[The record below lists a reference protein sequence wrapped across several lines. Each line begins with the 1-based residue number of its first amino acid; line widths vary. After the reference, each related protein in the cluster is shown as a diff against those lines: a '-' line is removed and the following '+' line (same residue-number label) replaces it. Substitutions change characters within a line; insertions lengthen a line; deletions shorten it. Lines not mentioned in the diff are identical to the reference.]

1 MKEESGSLF
10 LVWSF
15 PGMLAK
21 PCFLEIK
28 KNKTGE
34 IITRFEKL
42 ASSCYHHLL
51 LELMFLI
58 KTDANLDWF
67 GNSLQ
72 NSTSLKKIAVFATQ
86 HYNAIVCLRCTS
98 PAFNCRCRRTDGMVN
113 CSFPKEKKKK
123 RTSYV
128 SWSLISFK
136 TAVGIWIALN
146 SFGALPDRKVRFSP
160 TVYWLCST
168 NGCRTIKPL
177 SVSALE
183 IYLPRM
189 TFQVHWHIENTKQ
202 TYTNVVSGTE
212 NTAFVLG
219 LFLLSLVKKYKLISY
234 QEEFFQNHLI
244 FLNHIRNAQR

>member
-1 MKEESGSLF
+1 MQHSITMPLCAWDAHLQPSTAGAEGLMGWWTAAF
-10 LVWSF
+10 Q
-15 PGMLAK
+15 
-21 PCFLEIK
+21 K
-28 KNKTGE
+28 K
-34 IITRFEKL
+34 
-42 ASSCYHHLL
+42 
-51 LELMFLI
+51 
-58 KTDANLDWF
+58 
-67 GNSLQ
+67 
-72 NSTSLKKIAVFATQ
+72 
-86 HYNAIVCLRCTS
+86 
-98 PAFNCRCRRTDGMVN
+98 
-113 CSFPKEKKKK
+113 KKKK

-136 TAVGIWIALN
+136 TAVGIWIPLN
-146 SFGALPDRKVRFSP
+146 SFGALPDRKVKFSP

-212 NTAFVLG
+212 NMAFVLG